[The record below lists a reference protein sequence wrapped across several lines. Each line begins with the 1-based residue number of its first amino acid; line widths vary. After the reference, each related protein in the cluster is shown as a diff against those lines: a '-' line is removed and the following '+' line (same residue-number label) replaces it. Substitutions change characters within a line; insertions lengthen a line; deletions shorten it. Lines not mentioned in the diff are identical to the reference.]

1 MEKTKA
7 KAVFMSFTCRPWHMH
22 ATFTHQN
29 TKIKNS
35 KALKMYFLLCVG
47 VFHLPVPI
55 VPIFSY
61 MEEDAQRV
69 YKYLSRIARH

>member
-1 MEKTKA
+1 MTLPQRSLHHLNDQVLA
-7 KAVFMSFTCRPWHMH
+7 AFIP
-22 ATFTHQN
+22 
-29 TKIKNS
+29 
-35 KALKMYFLLCVG
+35 LG